1 MAYEEEIIQ
10 GFPVGLIILVES
22 LIVHVQSITTKTCFV
37 SSSSAKFCDNFL
49 NTYELWWQR

>member
-1 MAYEEEIIQ
+1 MAYEDEIIQ

-22 LIVHVQSITTKTCFV
+22 LIVHFQSITTKTCFV

-49 NTYELWWQR
+49 NTYELWQ

>member
-22 LIVHVQSITTKTCFV
+22 LIVHVQSIMTTKTCFV

-49 NTYELWWQR
+49 NIYEL

>member
-10 GFPVGLIILVES
+10 GFPVGLINLVES

-37 SSSSAKFCDNFL
+37 SSLSAKLCDNFL
-49 NTYELWWQR
+49 NTYELWR

>member
-49 NTYELWWQR
+49 NTYELWR

>member
-22 LIVHVQSITTKTCFV
+22 LTVHVQSITTKTCFV
-37 SSSSAKFCDNFL
+37 SSSSAKFCDN
-49 NTYELWWQR
+49 

>member
-10 GFPVGLIILVES
+10 GFPVGVIILVES

-37 SSSSAKFCDNFL
+37 SSLSTKFCDNFL
-49 NTYELWWQR
+49 NTYELWR

>member
-1 MAYEEEIIQ
+1 MAHEEEIIQ

-22 LIVHVQSITTKTCFV
+22 LIVHVQSITTKTRFV

-49 NTYELWWQR
+49 NTYELWR